1 MKTLILALLIH
12 FNFCIL
18 NAQSD
23 IVIPPGTIKIK
34 DSLFIDKSP
43 VTNMMFSEY
52 LLMRA
57 RVEHQGY
64 STFSE
69 FAKDATERNEP
80 IKNEAQLYPSFSL
93 IDFYSN
99 QEDLKYRPYVMDSKY
114 RHHPILNVTKQ
125 QASDFC
131 KWRTEMVIYLWNTE
145 KYASNILSDKISYRL
160 ATKNELT
167 HAYTFF
173 SNSNSVLVFEKSIF
187 KIKQQKETSE
197 FLMFPITEM
206 TLSDQLFNDHS
217 NYKFMG
223 FRCVCEIK

>member
-1 MKTLILALLIH
+1 MKTMITALLLY
-12 FNFCIL
+12 FNFSIL
-18 NAQSD
+18 NAQND
-23 IVIPPGTIKIK
+23 ILIPPGTIKIN

-43 VTNMMFSEY
+43 VTNMMFNEY
-52 LLMRA
+52 LLMRT
-57 RVEHQGY
+57 RVENQGY

-93 IDFYSN
+93 IHFYSN
-99 QEDLKYRPYVMDSKY
+99 QEDLKHRPYVMNYKY
-114 RHHPILNVTKQ
+114 RHHPILNVTKK

-131 KWRTEMVIYLWNTE
+131 KWRTEMVTYLWNTQ
-145 KYASNILSDKISYRL
+145 KYTSNILSDKISYRL

-173 SNSNSVLVFEKSIF
+173 SNSNSVMVFEKSIF
-187 KIKQQKETSE
+187 KIKEQKDTEE
-197 FLMFPITEM
+197 FLIFPITEV
-206 TLSDQLFNDHS
+206 TLSDQLFTNDS
-217 NYKFMG
+217 NYKYMG